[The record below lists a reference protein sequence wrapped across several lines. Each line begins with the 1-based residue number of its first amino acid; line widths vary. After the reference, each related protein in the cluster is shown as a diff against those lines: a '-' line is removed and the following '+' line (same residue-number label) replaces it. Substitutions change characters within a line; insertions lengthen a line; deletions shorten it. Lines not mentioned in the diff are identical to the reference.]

1 MCTMKSFG
9 VGVATAAATLLVSAG
24 QAAAGPDEETGWFSI
39 TAGGG
44 IEDFAGETMR
54 DTSGT
59 NGLWSLQA
67 AVGVQRYLAVEA
79 GYTGTAAQINA
90 PIGNT
95 EATLVGSSV
104 DAIGRVTPIPGSDLQ
119 PYAFLGA
126 GWRHYDVVGESF
138 TTSDAGMSDSDD
150 LLQLPVGAGLSYRR
164 GGIIGDARFTYRPTL
179 GEDTVL
185 EPDGDYATMDSWGV
199 TAGVGYQF

>member
-59 NGLWSLQA
+59 NGLWSL
-67 AVGVQRYLAVEA
+67 
-79 GYTGTAAQINA
+79 
-90 PIGNT
+90 
-95 EATLVGSSV
+95 
-104 DAIGRVTPIPGSDLQ
+104 
-119 PYAFLGA
+119 FGA

-179 GEDTVL
+179 GEDMVL